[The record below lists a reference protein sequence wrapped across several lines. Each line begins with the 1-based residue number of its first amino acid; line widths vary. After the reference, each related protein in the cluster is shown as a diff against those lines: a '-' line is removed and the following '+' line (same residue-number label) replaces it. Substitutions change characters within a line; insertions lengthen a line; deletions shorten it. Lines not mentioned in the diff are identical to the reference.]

1 MTMRIGFIGP
11 VGDADLSVLREATE
25 FLLGDAEAEQAVYLG
40 EDGAADRLA
49 ELWMAE
55 LEEAAEGDFLSRA
68 AAVAVSGS
76 PAAIEDLLER
86 DAQARR
92 LSRLRALPPAPA
104 RAVEMMEDRILLA
117 VHDKSILDEEDI
129 ANASVIVYGRSKEA
143 LLKRFGP
150 RYFFTPGPLSGGTVG
165 LFEADGDGKISVAAY
180 APTGEPLWRE
190 VLQGRRS
197 KVSVTG

>member
-1 MTMRIGFIGP
+1 MRIGFIGP
-11 VGDADLSVLREATE
+11 AGDTDLSVLREATE
-25 FLLGDAEAEQAVYLG
+25 FLLGDANAEQAIYLG

-49 ELWMAE
+49 EIWMAE
-55 LEEAAEGDFLSRA
+55 LQEGAEGDFLASA
-68 AAVAVSGS
+68 AALAVDGS
-76 PAAIEDLLER
+76 PTAIESLLER
-86 DAQARR
+86 EEQARR
-92 LSRLRALPPAPA
+92 LSRLRTLPPAPA

-129 ANASVIVYGRSKEA
+129 ANASVIVYGRSQEA

-165 LFEADGDGKISVAAY
+165 LFEADDEGRISVAAY

-197 KVSVTG
+197 KVSVSR